1 MKTIQISLNSI
12 DKVKSFVNDIT
23 KFDYDFDLVSG
34 RYVIDAKSIMGILS
48 CDYRRPLTLDI
59 HAEDDEK
66 AEVLSRL
73 GKFLLA

>member
-1 MKTIQISLNSI
+1 ML
-12 DKVKSFVNDIT
+12 
-23 KFDYDFDLVSG
+23 G
-34 RYVIDAKSIMGILS
+34 REKNEGKGFIGFCREGDGFCKHYSQDSVRYTYLDAKSIMGILS

>member
-1 MKTIQISLNSI
+1 M
-12 DKVKSFVNDIT
+12 KVKVLLDSAEKVTDFVSITAKTPCDI
-23 KFDYDFDLVSG
+23 DLISG
-34 RYVIDAKSIMGILS
+34 KNTYLDAKSIMGILS
-48 CDYRRPLTLDI
+48 CAYRRPLTLDI